1 LRRPVCSLG
10 RRELNETWA
19 TAEGVA
25 SLFTETA
32 VYISP
37 DKTTYRGRAALT
49 ERLNEGTSA

>member
-1 LRRPVCSLG
+1 MRRPVCSLG
-10 RRELNETWA
+10 RRELNDTWA